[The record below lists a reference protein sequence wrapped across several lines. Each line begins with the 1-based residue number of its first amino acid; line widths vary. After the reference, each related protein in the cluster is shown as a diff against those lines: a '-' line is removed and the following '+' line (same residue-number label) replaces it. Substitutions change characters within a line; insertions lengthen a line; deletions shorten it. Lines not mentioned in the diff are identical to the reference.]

1 MELTNEVL
9 DIMRGLDS
17 CTYNHCYRMWWI
29 ARGQEADFGR
39 KDDSYSTAA
48 FIHDIGKIYVPV
60 CILDKREG
68 LTSLEREIVELH
80 PYFGYRLL
88 DAAGVD
94 ERLKRLALYHH
105 GMEPRMLTVLPEF
118 DSASVEEDAKMLRT
132 LDVFEALTSDRPYKR
147 RKSVEETY
155 SLMTD
160 EGGFHKET
168 LEYLREN
175 VANF

>member
-1 MELTNEVL
+1 MKLTSEVW

-17 CTYNHCYRMWWI
+17 GTYNHCHRMWLI
-29 ARGQEADFGR
+29 ARGLEDHFGR

-48 FIHDIGKIYVPV
+48 FIHDIGKFYVPV

-80 PYFGYRLL
+80 PYFGYQLL

-94 ERLKRLALYHH
+94 ERVKRLVLYHH

-118 DSASVEEDAKMLRT
+118 DSASVEGDANMLRT
-132 LDVFEALTSDRPYKR
+132 LDVFDALTSDRPYRR

-155 SLMTD
+155 SFMIN
-160 EGGFHKET
+160 EGSFHKET
-168 LEYLREN
+168 LKYLREN
-175 VANF
+175 VTNF